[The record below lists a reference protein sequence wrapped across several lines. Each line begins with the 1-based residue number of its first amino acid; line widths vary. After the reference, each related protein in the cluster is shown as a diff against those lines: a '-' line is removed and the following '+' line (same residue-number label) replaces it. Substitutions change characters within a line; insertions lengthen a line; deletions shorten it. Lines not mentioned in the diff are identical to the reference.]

1 MCIARFFLYS
11 FIHSVDTT
19 CVRGRGEGPGARGPR
34 SPSSITFNEYDSDS
48 TVIYTPGKPKL
59 TLRTKKKL
67 QTIANALQSGDSPST
82 VLTDKNYSFKCKIN
96 MTVN

>member
-1 MCIARFFLYS
+1 MCIARFFFYL

-59 TLRTKKKL
+59 TSRTKEKL
-67 QTIANALQSGDSPST
+67 QTNGSNALQSGDSPST
-82 VLTDKNYSFKCKIN
+82 VQQIKSIVSNAK
-96 MTVN
+96 